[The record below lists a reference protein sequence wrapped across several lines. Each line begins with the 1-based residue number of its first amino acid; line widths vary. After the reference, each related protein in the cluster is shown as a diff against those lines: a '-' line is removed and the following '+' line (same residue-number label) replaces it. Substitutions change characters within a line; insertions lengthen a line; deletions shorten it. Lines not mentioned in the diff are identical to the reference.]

1 MPNRSV
7 GMSVSALEGYH
18 GEILRRL
25 RKSGAKVG
33 SVIRLTSKS
42 GEVFEGILIPRSEYS
57 DPRHIVLKMRN
68 GYNIGISLERT
79 EKLEVIGEG
88 EKPHFTKPSSPPI
101 RVGLPRVAIIS
112 TGGTI
117 ASRVDYRTGAVQPAL
132 TAADL
137 ASVVPELSS
146 IAEVDAHILFS
157 EYSENIGPMHWKG
170 MAEEV
175 AKRIADGAEGVV
187 ISHGTDTLHYTAAAL
202 SFALSGLP
210 IPVLLVGAQRS
221 SDRPSSDAASN
232 LTGAVALAARAD
244 MALVGIAMHQD
255 LSDHIILAHR
265 GTRVRKCHTS
275 RRDAFKSI
283 NSNPLASYDLKTGQ
297 IELTNGVPKRDKSRK
312 LALRS
317 RFDQHAYLIKFY
329 PGFNTSMIDSAVSAG
344 ARGIVLEGTG
354 LGHVSRQLFDSVKKA
369 LKREIP
375 FFMTS
380 QTIWGRV
387 DMNVYNTGRDLL
399 NLGVTPLEDMIAETA
414 IVKLMW
420 VVAQTKSAS
429 KIREMMLRSIAGE
442 MTSRTLVEAS

>member
-1 MPNRSV
+1 
-7 GMSVSALEGYH
+7 MSASRLEGYH

-25 RKSGAKVG
+25 TKSGAKVG
-33 SVIRLTSKS
+33 KVIRLTSKS
-42 GEVFEGILIPRSEYS
+42 GEVFEGVLIPRSEYS
-57 DPRHIVLKMRN
+57 DPVHIVLKMKN

-79 EKLEVIGEG
+79 EKLEVVGEG
-88 EKPHFTKPSSPPI
+88 EKPHFTKPSPPPI
-101 RVGLPRVAIIS
+101 HTGLPKVAAIS

-117 ASRVDYRTGAVQPAL
+117 ASRVDYRTGAVEPAL

-146 IAEVDAHILFS
+146 IAEIETHILFS
-157 EYSENIGPMHWKG
+157 EYSENIGPTHWKR

-175 AKRIADGAEGVV
+175 AKRIGTGVDGVV
-187 ISHGTDTLHYTAAAL
+187 ISHGTDTLQYTAAAL
-202 SFALSGLP
+202 SFALANLP
-210 IPVLLVGAQRS
+210 IPVLIVGAQRS
-221 SDRPSSDAASN
+221 SDRPSSDSASN

-244 MALVGIAMHQD
+244 MAAVGVAMHRD
-255 LSDHIILAHR
+255 LSDHIIVAHR

-297 IELTNGVPKRDKSRK
+297 IEPSKGVAKRDKSRK
-312 LALRS
+312 VVLKP

-329 PGFNTSMIDSAVSAG
+329 PGMNPGIIDSAVAKG

-354 LGHVSRQLFDSVKKA
+354 LGHVSGHLFDSVKKA
-369 LKREIP
+369 LKQDVP
-375 FFMTS
+375 VLMTS

-420 VVAQTKSAS
+420 VVAQTKSAG
-429 KIREMMLRSIAGE
+429 KIRDMMLQPVAGE
-442 MTSRTLVEAS
+442 ITARTLVEAS

>member
-1 MPNRSV
+1 MTVREI
-7 GMSVSALEGYH
+7 EGYH
-18 GEILRRL
+18 GQVLQQL
-25 RKSGAKVG
+25 RKSKAKIG
-33 SVIRLTSKS
+33 SIIRLTSKS
-42 GEVFEGILIPRSEYS
+42 GEMFEGTLIPRSEYS
-57 DPRHIVLKMRN
+57 DHTHIVLKMKN
-68 GYNIGISLERT
+68 GYNIGISLDRT

-88 EKPHFTKPSSPPI
+88 EKPHFTKPSPPANH
-101 RVGLPRVAIIS
+101 VGLPTVSIIS
-112 TGGTI
+112 SGGTI

-146 IAEVDAHILFS
+146 IAEIDAHILFS
-157 EYSENIGPMHWKG
+157 EYSENIGPTHWKG

-175 AKRIADGAEGVV
+175 AKRIAKGAEGVV

-202 SFALSGLP
+202 SFALTNLSV
-210 IPVLLVGAQRS
+210 PVLLVGAQRS

-244 MALVGIAMHQD
+244 MASVGVAMHKD

-283 NSNPLASYDLKTGQ
+283 NSTPLASYDLKTGQ
-297 IELTNGVPKRDKSRK
+297 IEMTNGVPKRDNSRK
-312 LALRS
+312 LALKS

-329 PGFNTSMIDSAVSAG
+329 PGFNTDIIDSAVSEG

-354 LGHVSRQLFDSVKKA
+354 LGHVSRYLFDSVKKA
-369 LKREIP
+369 LKREVP
-375 FFMTS
+375 VFMTS

-387 DMNVYNTGRDLL
+387 DLNVYNTGRDLL

-420 VVAQTKSAS
+420 VAAQTKSAA
-429 KIREMMLRSIAGE
+429 KVREMMLHSVAGE
-442 MTSRTLVEAS
+442 TTLRTLVEAS

>member
-1 MPNRSV
+1 MTV
-7 GMSVSALEGYH
+7 LLLEGYH
-18 GEILRRL
+18 GGVLQKL
-25 RKSGAKVG
+25 RKSRAKIG
-33 SVIRLTSKS
+33 SIIRLTSKS

-57 DPRHIVLKMRN
+57 DPTHLVLKMKN
-68 GYNIGISLERT
+68 GYNIGISLDRT
-79 EKLEVIGEG
+79 QKLEVIGEG
-88 EKPHFTKPSSPPI
+88 EKPHFTKPSPPASHA
-101 RVGLPRVAIIS
+101 GLPKVSIIS

-146 IAEVDAHILFS
+146 IAEIDTHILFS
-157 EYSENIGPMHWKG
+157 EYSESIGPTHWKG

-175 AKRIADGAEGVV
+175 AKKIANGAEGVV

-202 SFALSGLP
+202 SFGLEG
-210 IPVLLVGAQRS
+210 IPVPVILVGAQRS

-244 MALVGIAMHQD
+244 MATIGVAMHRD
-255 LSDHIILAHR
+255 LSDHIIVAHR

-283 NSNPLASYDLKTGQ
+283 NSDHLASYNLKTGQ
-297 IELTNGVPKRDKSRK
+297 IELANEAAKRDRSRK
-312 LALRS
+312 LVLKP

-329 PGFNTSMIDSAVSAG
+329 PGMNPGIIDSAVSTG

-354 LGHVSRQLFDSVKKA
+354 LGHVSGHLFDSVKRA
-369 LKREIP
+369 LKQEVP
-375 FFMTS
+375 VFMAS

-399 NLGVTPLEDMIAETA
+399 NLGVAPLEDMIAETA

-420 VVAQTKSAS
+420 VAAQTKSAG
-429 KIREMMLRSIAGE
+429 KIREMMLQPIAGE
-442 MTSRTLVEAS
+442 TTSRTLAEAF